1 MATTPAKTS
10 VDSLGGFDTSLTVPF
25 GSSSQAPARTASG
38 PTFEDYA
45 ATNPGATEEQYTDA
59 MARRAAAPVAAE
71 PEGDL
76 LAPYVRRGPAPV
88 VKKADDGLGLSE
100 IGATLGGSAI
110 GSRVPNYVNPDLTA
124 AKVDLTRNAA
134 YEQSLIKPL
143 QSTLDQAHVAH
154 QAAQA
159 TLSDAAAAR
168 DAAHVAAQAVGL
180 NPADIPIEDL
190 AGDKWNK
197 KVVGSM
203 GPGGDSVTEA
213 ARNYN
218 VEKGLPADY
227 KATRSGLAVPRSYQE
242 PAHITNA
249 RQAVVDAGVAHK
261 TAQAEAAATQLAL
274 EEARAARN
282 APSIA
287 RATAATQG
295 AQATLDELSKAKSF
309 LSKIPGFNTIM
320 GGLSAGELV
329 HAYNEFQAGNTLAGV
344 MAGLSGAG
352 GLVGLIPHP
361 AAKAAGAI
369 MSLPPLAYQ
378 GYQAYKDHKT
388 KNPDLGKF
396 EPGQGDY

>member
-1 MATTPAKTS
+1 MATTPVKSS
-10 VDSLGGFDTSLTVPF
+10 VDSLSGFDPSLTVPF
-25 GSSSQAPARTASG
+25 GATAPASSPA
-38 PTFEDYA
+38 A
-45 ATNPGATEEQYTDA
+45 ATYEDFAASNPGATEEQYTDA
-59 MARRAAAPVAAE
+59 MRRRAAAPVAAE
-71 PEGDL
+71 ADIDP
-76 LAPYVRRGPAPV
+76 LAPYVRRGPAPAAQ
-88 VKKADDGLGLSE
+88 KANEGLGISE
-100 IGATLGGSAI
+100 IGATLGGAAI

-134 YEQSLIKPL
+134 YEQSLVKPL
-143 QSTLDQAHVAH
+143 QATLDQAHMAH
-154 QAAQA
+154 QAAQT
-159 TLSDAAAAR
+159 TLSDAAMTR
-168 DAAHVAAQAVGL
+168 DAAHAAAQAVGL

-227 KATRSGLAVPRSYQE
+227 KATRSGLAVPRSYEE
-242 PAHITNA
+242 PAHIANA
-249 RQAVVDAGVAHK
+249 RQAVVDAGLAHK
-261 TAQAEAAATQLAL
+261 TAQAEAAAAQLAL
-274 EEARAARN
+274 EQAKAARN

-295 AQATLDELSKAKSF
+295 AQATLDELSKAKTF
-309 LSKIPGFNTIM
+309 LAKIPGFNTIM

-329 HAYNEFQAGNTLAGV
+329 HAYNEFQAGNTLEGV

-378 GYQAYKDHKT
+378 GYQAYKEHKT
-388 KNPDLGKF
+388 KNPDLGNF
-396 EPGQGDY
+396 APGRGDY